1 MSAKKNNVID
11 SIWRMKRAGLFGAYI
26 DEIAFP
32 HFRNLERD
40 LTITF
45 DFPVTALIGQ
55 NGINKSSILRALQAC
70 PDQNSISDYWF
81 DTDLDYIENEP
92 NDRQRYIHRYRVPSS
107 GHIAEVI
114 KIRIQKQSRGKDY
127 FETAK
132 PRKSDGM
139 KDMPEMDDRDK
150 PYRVNTRWKPI
161 KKDVVYLDFRAQL
174 PAFDIFMNYQH
185 RLDKRDAARRKSLV
199 RLRAKRLNQAISDS
213 KTSSTIC
220 GSERLLSTVVSLN
233 HDELDDVTKILGR
246 EYKSI
251 KMLKHDLYDF
261 EGWTA
266 KLETKDF
273 DYSEAFAGSGEF
285 AAIMVVHSL
294 HCAAE
299 RSLILLDEPE
309 TSLHP
314 GAQTAL
320 CSFLLEMTKK
330 KHFQIVMATHS
341 RDIIQSLPPEGRKL
355 LGILPHGSKVSL
367 LSPRASLDEAFS
379 RLGANFSHNSIY
391 VEDELA
397 AEILRCAFRK
407 YSTDET
413 GSVEILPFP
422 GGADTILT
430 RLIPSLATIDSNA
443 LIVLDGDRRTDEK
456 NEDFPGDADGYEKAL
471 EKYGIKR
478 KFIPMNGG
486 NDTDESHRS
495 NQLKKTLLWVRK
507 HVFYLPGSDPEGL
520 ALSIVKDIPLE
531 LNANN
536 SAKNKEAW
544 KNEAEKE
551 YFKAP
556 KEQITAEEILNLQ
569 KLKLAQAV
577 NEAENEAASNILN
590 ELEPIIHSALQ
601 IGSIDRQNAL

>member
-1 MSAKKNNVID
+1 MSAGNNSIIDAIWSMKKANC
-11 SIWRMKRAGLFGAYI
+11 FEPYI
-26 DEIAFP
+26 NEITFP
-32 HFRNLERD
+32 HFRNLEQG

-45 DFPVTALIGQ
+45 DFPVTALIGP

-81 DTDLDYIENEP
+81 DTDLDHIENEP

-107 GHIAEVI
+107 GHNAEVI

-132 PRKSDGM
+132 PRKGDGM
-139 KDMPEMDDRDK
+139 KDMPEMDDRDSF
-150 PYRVNTRWKPI
+150 YRSATRWKPI
-161 KKDVVYLDFRAQL
+161 RKDVVYLDFRAQL
-174 PAFDIFMNYQH
+174 PAFDIFMNYRH

-213 KTSSTIC
+213 KSSSTIC

-233 HDELDDVTKILGR
+233 RNELDDVAKILGR
-246 EYKSI
+246 EYESI

-294 HCAAE
+294 HSATE
-299 RSLILLDEPE
+299 GSLILLDEPE

-320 CSFLLEMTKK
+320 CSFLLEMTKR

-355 LGILPHGSKVSL
+355 FGILPHESKVSL
-367 LSPRASLDEAFS
+367 LSPRASLDESFS

-407 YSTDET
+407 YSTDAT
-413 GSVEILPFP
+413 CSVEILPFP

-456 NEDFPGDADGYEKAL
+456 NEDFPRDADGYEKAL

-486 NDTDESHRS
+486 NDTDESRRS
-495 NQLKKTLLWVRK
+495 DRLKKTLLWVRK

-531 LNANN
+531 PNANN
-536 SAKNKEAW
+536 SANNKEVW
-544 KNEAEKE
+544 ENEARKE

-577 NEAENEAASNILN
+577 KEAGNESASNILN

-601 IGSIDRQNAL
+601 IGSIDRRNAL